1 MDISLSSK
9 NFVTS
14 GYILM
19 DICGKKYPLP
29 NSEVKKEEFS
39 PVELPFCYK
48 SKPEAKTNRE
58 TSLGNHGE
66 MEEQP

>member
-1 MDISLSSK
+1 
-9 NFVTS
+9 
-14 GYILM
+14 M

-29 NSEVKKEEFS
+29 NSDVKKEEYS
-39 PVELPFCYK
+39 PVKLPFCYK
-48 SKPEAKTNRE
+48 SKPEEKTNRK